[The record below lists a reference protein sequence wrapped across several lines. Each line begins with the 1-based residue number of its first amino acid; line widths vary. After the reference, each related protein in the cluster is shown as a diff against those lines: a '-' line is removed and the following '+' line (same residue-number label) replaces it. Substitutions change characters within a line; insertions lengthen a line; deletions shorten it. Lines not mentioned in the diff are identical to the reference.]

1 MLISAKF
8 IQADFENVNNQLTL
22 KCKKI
27 IKIIIKNTVKY
38 NKIIMKMKMKMKMG
52 PYFVSSPLMKTHDL

>member
-8 IQADFENVNNQLTL
+8 IQTDFENVNNQLTL

-27 IKIIIKNTVKY
+27 IKKIIKNTVKY
-38 NKIIMKMKMKMKMG
+38 NKIIKMKMKMG
-52 PYFVSSPLMKTHDL
+52 PNFVSSTLMETHDL